1 MSENSSKLNTF
12 KEIKIGDHICCIHED
27 REQSI
32 SFAADFLKFGL
43 ENWEKCLYIGDVEE
57 ISGRLE
63 KIGIGKNYLKIG
75 QLKLVPAQIK
85 TGERL
90 QLISENYESAI
101 IEGYRCLRVAQE
113 MIPCEEL
120 LEYETKLNEFYPKI
134 PALGICQ
141 YVVKVFK
148 SQEPLTKDLII
159 SDSPGGELL
168 LKAVKAHTLIY
179 TAGIVCE
186 NPYYLSPIEKDV
198 EKELQAYL
206 GLLIDKTILKKQY
219 AFCEIRSHEIL
230 NERTKK
236 LEDSRNAIF
245 NMLKD
250 MDESYKKLQKAYE
263 ELETL
268 DRMKDEFI
276 SNVSHE
282 LKTPLISI
290 KGYGELLYDEK
301 QGSLLDEQRKSLEA
315 IIRNA
320 DRLTRLINSI
330 LFISRMQA
338 GKIEFH
344 FEPVDIDDAIGISV
358 SDFKST
364 IDKKQIVFEKVI
376 PKVSMIRGEKDRFI
390 EIINNLLDNAIKF
403 TPTGGKIS
411 IKAWDEAENVH
422 IMVSDNG
429 IGIPMEIIPKLFM
442 RFYQVDASASRKYGG
457 TGLGLYI
464 TKTIIDI
471 FGGKIWIESEA
482 GRGTSVHVLL
492 PIARE
497 GSPPSITI
505 PK

>member
-1 MSENSSKLNTF
+1 MPENSSDLNTF
-12 KEIKIGDHICCIHED
+12 KEIKIGDHVCSIHED
-27 REQSI
+27 QDQSI

-43 ENWEKCLYIGDVEE
+43 ENWEKCLYIGNVME
-57 ISGRLE
+57 ISRRLE
-63 KIGIGKNYLKIG
+63 KIGAGKNDIKIG
-75 QLKLVPAQIK
+75 RLKLVQAQINMK
-85 TGERL
+85 ERL
-90 QLISENYESAI
+90 QLISENSESAI
-101 IEGYRCLRVAQE
+101 REGYRCLRVAQE

-120 LEYETKLNEFYPKI
+120 LEYETKLNEFYQNI

-141 YVVKVFK
+141 YVVKLFEFHEPFK
-148 SQEPLTKDLII
+148 KDLI
-159 SDSPGGELL
+159 SSGLSWGELL
-168 LKAVKAHTLIY
+168 LRAVKAHSKVY
-179 TAGIVCE
+179 TAGMVCE
-186 NPYYLSPIEKDV
+186 NPDYLSPIEKDL
-198 EKELQAYL
+198 EKELRAYL
-206 GLLIDKTILKKQY
+206 GLLIDKTIMKKQNAVY
-219 AFCEIRSHEIL
+219 EIRSQEL
-230 NERTKK
+230 LKERTKK

-290 KGYGELLYDEK
+290 KGYGEVLYDEK
-301 QGSLLDEQRKSLEA
+301 QGPLLDEQRKSLEA

-330 LFISRMQA
+330 LFMSRVQA

-344 FEPVDIDDAIGISV
+344 FEPVDLDDAIEISV

-376 PKVSMIRGEKDRFI
+376 PEVSMIRGEKDRLL
-390 EIINNLLDNAIKF
+390 EVINNLLDNAIKF
-403 TPTGGKIS
+403 TPAGGKIS

-422 IMVSDNG
+422 LTVSDNG
-429 IGIPMEIIPKLFM
+429 IGIPEEIIPKLFM

-471 FGGKIWIESEA
+471 FGGKIWIESEV
-482 GRGTSVHVLL
+482 GKGTTVHVLL
-492 PIARE
+492 PV
-497 GSPPSITI
+497 GYF
-505 PK
+505 

>member
-1 MSENSSKLNTF
+1 MSEKSSNLNTL
-12 KEIKIGDHICCIHED
+12 KEIKIGDHVCSIHED
-27 REQSI
+27 QEQSI
-32 SFAADFLKFGL
+32 SFAVDFLKFGL

-57 ISGRLE
+57 MSGRFE
-63 KIGIGKNYLKIG
+63 KIGGKNNNIKTG
-75 QLKLVPAQIK
+75 QLKLVSAQITTAEK
-85 TGERL
+85 L

-101 IEGYRCLRVAQE
+101 MEGYRCFRVAQE
-113 MIPCEEL
+113 MILCEEL
-120 LEYETKLNEFYPKI
+120 LEYETKLNDFYPKI

-141 YVVKVFK
+141 YVVKVFG
-148 SQEPLTKDLII
+148 SQESFEKDLKP
-159 SDSPGGELL
+159 SGPSGEELL
-168 LKAVKAHTLIY
+168 LKAVKAHPKVYI
-179 TAGIVCE
+179 GGMVCE
-186 NPYYLSPIEKDV
+186 NPYYFSPTEKNF
-198 EKELQAYL
+198 EKELKAYL
-206 GLLIDKTILKKQY
+206 GLLMDKTTMKREKTV
-219 AFCEIRSHEIL
+219 CEIRSQEIL
-230 NERTKK
+230 KERTKK

-250 MDESYKKLQKAYE
+250 MDESYKKLQKAYS

-301 QGSLLDEQRKSLEA
+301 QGPLLDEQRKSLEA

-330 LFISRMQA
+330 LFMSRMQS

-344 FEPVDIDDAIGISV
+344 FEPVDLDDAIGISV
-358 SDFKST
+358 CDFKSA
-364 IDKKQIVFEKVI
+364 IDKKQIAFEKVI
-376 PKVSMIRGEKDRFI
+376 PKVSMVRGEKDRLI
-390 EIINNLLDNAIKF
+390 EVISNLLDNAIKF
-403 TPTGGKIS
+403 TPLNGKIS

-422 IMVSDNG
+422 LTVSDNG
-429 IGIPMEIIPKLFM
+429 IGIPDEILPKLFM

-471 FGGKIWIESEA
+471 LKGKIWIESGA
-482 GRGTSVHVLL
+482 GKGTTVHVLL

-497 GSPPSITI
+497 VGPLN
-505 PK
+505 